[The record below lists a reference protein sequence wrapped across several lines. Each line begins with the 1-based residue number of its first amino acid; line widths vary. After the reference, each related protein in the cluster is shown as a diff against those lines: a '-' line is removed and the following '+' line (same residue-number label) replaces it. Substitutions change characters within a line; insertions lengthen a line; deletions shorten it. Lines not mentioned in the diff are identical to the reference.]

1 MSTQLESAIKT
12 PRDRVLSG
20 SVVMLAGLGLVTT
33 INFAYNIAVARFLG
47 PTAFG
52 DTTAVYTLLILS
64 SAVTL
69 SFQILTAKIVARE
82 RSPQAQNVV
91 YRGFHLRGWAAG
103 IAVGLLLLSFRHA
116 VTDYL
121 NLMDPALVVLLA
133 IGTAFY
139 VPLGARRGCIQGICN
154 FRRLALNLVL
164 EGLVR
169 LGGSILLV
177 LLGLGVRG
185 VIAANAAAIVTAYIF
200 ASPRLSAS
208 APSEA
213 DVPVA
218 FREGLQAVVFFAGQ
232 VVINNCDIV
241 VVKHFFPTESAGV
254 YAAVA
259 MVGRV
264 VFAFCWAI
272 VSSMFPIA
280 AETRSRKQEDRGVL
294 GISLLLVLAVCLVFA
309 LGLWV
314 APGRVWA
321 DLFGPQ
327 FVRAGGGDL
336 RSLMVLYA
344 VSTGVYALS
353 VVLIAYEMSHK
364 IANTGWVQLVI
375 GGAVIAGIYLF
386 HSSLGQVI
394 RVQVVIMVFLLLC
407 VITPFLIALAA
418 GAGGLPIPASAP
430 ITLRRRV
437 SEDEVIAEFLRNDF
451 QCPEFQEY
459 QDAVARLVTS
469 PDLADPGE
477 NEVRRALL
485 FIRHAA
491 LWREI
496 PKETEW
502 FEAEIRYSDLH
513 RIRVFPRAQWR
524 KLALGNFAIT
534 QVAGRIVDA
543 HYRVLAARTFLAKIE
558 DLRDH
563 LAQNVDAGAVLI
575 IGLNE
580 HGPFTILDG
589 NHRLVAAMLTSPEA
603 VGQLRFFC
611 GLSPRMTQCCWFQTN
626 VATLLRYGTNLL
638 RNLVHDPE
646 ETLVHLLQ
654 RSRPRTKQAPVSVPE
669 NLQTV
674 TYRAFR
680 R

>member
-1 MSTQLESAIKT
+1 VSNQSESATKT

-20 SVVMLAGLGLVTT
+20 SVIMLTGLGLVTA
-33 INFAYNIAVARFLG
+33 INFTYNIAVARFLG

-69 SFQILTAKIVARE
+69 SFQILAAKIVARE
-82 RSPQAQNVV
+82 RSLEAQSVA
-91 YRGFHLRGWAAG
+91 YRGLHLRGWAAG

-116 VTDYL
+116 VTNYL
-121 NLMDPALVVLLA
+121 NLADPTLVVLLA

-139 VPLGARRGCIQGICN
+139 VPLGARRGCIQGVCN
-154 FRRLALNLVL
+154 FRRLALNLIL

-169 LGGSILLV
+169 LGGSVLLV
-177 LLGLGVRG
+177 LLGFGVRG
-185 VIAANAAAIVTAYIF
+185 VIAANAAAIVIAYVF

-208 APSEA
+208 ASLEA
-213 DVPVA
+213 EVPVH
-218 FREGLQAVVFFAGQ
+218 FREGLQAAVFFAGQ

-241 VVKHFFPTESAGV
+241 VVKHFFPTEAAGV

-280 AETRSRKQEDRGVL
+280 AGTRSHKQDDRGIFGV
-294 GISLLLVLAVCLVFA
+294 SLLLVLAICLVFG

-321 DLFGPQ
+321 DLFGRQ
-327 FVRAGGGDL
+327 FVTAGGGSL

-353 VVLIAYEMSHK
+353 VVLIAYEMSRK
-364 IANTGWVQLVI
+364 IANTGWVQLVV

-386 HSSLGQVI
+386 HSSLAQVI
-394 RVQVVIMVFLLLC
+394 RVQVAMMVFLLLC
-407 VITPFLIALAA
+407 VAIPFLTALNAEGRA
-418 GAGGLPIPASAP
+418 TPAPASEP
-430 ITLRRRV
+430 IAFRRRV
-437 SEDEVIAEFLRNDF
+437 SEDEVIAEFLKSDF

-459 QDAVARLVTS
+459 RDAVAKLVTC
-469 PDLADPGE
+469 PNLADPAE

-485 FIRHAA
+485 FVRHAA

-496 PKETEW
+496 PEETEW
-502 FEAEIRYSDLH
+502 FEAEIRYPDLY
-513 RIRVFPRAQWR
+513 RIRVFPRAHWR

-534 QVAGRIVDA
+534 QVAQRIADA
-543 HYRVLAARTFLAKIE
+543 HYRRFAAQTFLAKIE
-558 DLRDH
+558 DLRNH
-563 LAQNVDAGAVLI
+563 LSQNVEAGAVLI

-589 NHRLVAAMLTSPEA
+589 NHRLLAAMLTSPEA
-603 VGQLRFFC
+603 LGQLRFFC

-626 VATLLRYGTNLL
+626 LATLARYGTNLL
-638 RNLVHDPE
+638 RYLVHDPE
-646 ETLVHLLQ
+646 ETLVELLQ
-654 RSRPRTKQAPVSVPE
+654 RTA
-669 NLQTV
+669 
-674 TYRAFR
+674 Y
-680 R
+680 